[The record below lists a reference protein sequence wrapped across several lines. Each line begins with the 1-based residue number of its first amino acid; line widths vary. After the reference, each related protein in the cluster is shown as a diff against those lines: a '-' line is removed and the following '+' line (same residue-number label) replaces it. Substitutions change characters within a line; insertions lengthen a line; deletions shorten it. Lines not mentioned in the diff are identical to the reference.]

1 MYRDYEDAD
10 AIRERLLDLYVDMIE
25 LKQEI
30 EELEAR
36 LNYAYQDE
44 EQDADI

>member
-1 MYRDYEDAD
+1 MYRDYESPA
-10 AIRERLLDLYVDMIE
+10 AIMDRLTDLYADMID

>member
-1 MYRDYEDAD
+1 MYRDYEDAA
-10 AIRERLLDLYVDMIE
+10 AIQSRLCDLYADMID

-30 EELEAR
+30 EELEER

-44 EQDADI
+44 EEDF